1 MRVFTACLLLM
12 ASLGARSEIIEATID
27 GLNYSLDTEKSEATV
42 TEGYYEGDIV
52 IPKSVEPKPMKFTSL
67 ILPRNENKS
76 ITRENKT
83 AVIQHFLRFVR
94 WEQYLKSF

>member
-1 MRVFTACLLLM
+1 MTTVVSKPYMIQPKATGNNENICIVPYKVCACLLH
-12 ASLGARSEIIEATID
+12 SKQVFVSG
-27 GLNYSLDTEKSEATV
+27 NNNK
-42 TEGYYEGDIV
+42 
-52 IPKSVEPKPMKFTSL
+52 KSVEPKPLKYISA

-83 AVIQHFLRFVR
+83 AVIQHFSEYIR

>member
-1 MRVFTACLLLM
+1 MNKLSVLACYPYPD
-12 ASLGARSEIIEATID
+12 SIYTKKE
-27 GLNYSLDTEKSEATV
+27 
-42 TEGYYEGDIV
+42 
-52 IPKSVEPKPMKFTSL
+52 SVEPKPLKYISA

-83 AVIQHFLRFVR
+83 AVIQHFSEYIR

>member
-1 MRVFTACLLLM
+1 M
-12 ASLGARSEIIEATID
+12 AY
-27 GLNYSLDTEKSEATV
+27 NYDEE
-42 TEGYYEGDIV
+42 
-52 IPKSVEPKPMKFTSL
+52 SVELKPMKFISL

-83 AVIQHFLRFVR
+83 AVIQHFLKYIR

>member
-1 MRVFTACLLLM
+1 MLLKMVFFSYSLPLCLLIPQCQHL
-12 ASLGARSEIIEATID
+12 I
-27 GLNYSLDTEKSEATV
+27 NYQGNYKQ
-42 TEGYYEGDIV
+42 
-52 IPKSVEPKPMKFTSL
+52 KSVEPKPLKYISA

-83 AVIQHFLRFVR
+83 AVIQHFSEYIR

>member
-1 MRVFTACLLLM
+1 MIHYCLTVIIFPKPNKALLP
-12 ASLGARSEIIEATID
+12 ID
-27 GLNYSLDTEKSEATV
+27 TK
-42 TEGYYEGDIV
+42 
-52 IPKSVEPKPMKFTSL
+52 KSVELKSLKFISL

-83 AVIQHFLRFVR
+83 TVIQHLSEYIR

>member
-1 MRVFTACLLLM
+1 MKQYALRRELKA
-12 ASLGARSEIIEATID
+12 
-27 GLNYSLDTEKSEATV
+27 GLVQGHK
-42 TEGYYEGDIV
+42 
-52 IPKSVEPKPMKFTSL
+52 KSVEPKPLKYISA

-83 AVIQHFLRFVR
+83 AVIQHFSEYIR

>member
-1 MRVFTACLLLM
+1 MFHLFKLVFISM
-12 ASLGARSEIIEATID
+12 SLPMV
-27 GLNYSLDTEKSEATV
+27 NHH
-42 TEGYYEGDIV
+42 DIQ
-52 IPKSVEPKPMKFTSL
+52 KSVEPKPLKYISA

-83 AVIQHFLRFVR
+83 AVIQHFSEYIR

>member
-1 MRVFTACLLLM
+1 MTGETLDNRM
-12 ASLGARSEIIEATID
+12 QEAYT
-27 GLNYSLDTEKSEATV
+27 LYLQSYTELETQR
-42 TEGYYEGDIV
+42 
-52 IPKSVEPKPMKFTSL
+52 KSVEPKPLKYISA

-83 AVIQHFLRFVR
+83 AVIQYFLKHIR

>member
-1 MRVFTACLLLM
+1 MFVFAYVY
-12 ASLGARSEIIEATID
+12 I
-27 GLNYSLDTEKSEATV
+27 
-42 TEGYYEGDIV
+42 
-52 IPKSVEPKPMKFTSL
+52 KSVEPKPMKFTSL